1 MPRASAADPLV
12 AEDGAAAGVEVAV
25 HAAPE
30 LRVLAQ
36 GGVIGLDNEGGVP
49 GLTTLLLLVTTPLER
64 AVYLHLV
71 VKKRK

>member
-1 MPRASAADPLV
+1 MKLYLV

-49 GLTTLLLLVTTPLER
+49 GLATLLLLVTTPLEIA
-64 AVYLHLV
+64 AVEKLCQWFIFTVLTS
-71 VKKRK
+71 